1 MEHIDL
7 LVNPNKIH
15 IPKRNNNNISLEEF
29 KSNIS
34 SKLNN
39 YKFNLNKKFDTNDI
53 LDFLYFIQ
61 YHDSFEK
68 NICDDCKKKIHDSL
82 K

>member
-15 IPKRNNNNISLEEF
+15 IPKRNSNNISLKEF

-34 SKLNN
+34 TKLNN
-39 YKFNLNKKFDTNDI
+39 YKFNLNKNN
-53 LDFLYFIQ
+53 
-61 YHDSFEK
+61 K
-68 NICDDCKKKIHDSL
+68 NVENK
-82 K
+82 